1 MTADFFWSA
10 DGTPISSAQF
20 IERLYGE
27 LTELFKSEDELRAIW
42 SQPDTRKKLL
52 DGLQEKGY
60 GIEQLAEL
68 SRVIE
73 ADNSDLY
80 DVLAYVSFAVP
91 TVTREERV
99 SYQQDK
105 IYCHYSDK
113 QQQFLSF
120 VLDHY
125 VSQGVGEL
133 DKDKLP
139 NLLELKYES
148 IRDAMD
154 ELGAVP
160 EISQMFVCFQ
170 KHLYADLS
178 R

>member
-1 MTADFFWSA
+1 M
-10 DGTPISSAQF
+10 
-20 IERLYGE
+20 
-27 LTELFKSEDELRAIW
+27 FKSEDELRAIW

-52 DGLQEKGY
+52 DGLEEKGY

-139 NLLELKYES
+139 NLLELKYDS

-160 EISQMFVCFQ
+160 EISQMFVGFQ